1 MMRILMNKPV
11 LHAAIVLLALF
22 GSTASWAAS
31 ICTQTISAVS
41 VNTPAH
47 ITVPRDAANGMALT
61 GWLET
66 DATTNWFNCNAPAGV
81 GTGTSMRAS
90 TSSSGWTKAVDGI
103 TYTVYATGV
112 EGLGV
117 ILAGRSYLNGC
128 GWAAFQALTHIWR
141 GGACNMAG
149 AVTNGGQLRAMF
161 VKTGPVATG
170 IVPPIT
176 IAAAAPTS
184 NEAGGGIATNSGLEI
199 QFVTMA
205 MLVTSRACTTPD
217 VSVFLGTPK
226 SSVFTGKG
234 SSSQLVGFD
243 ISLNGCPAGMSAIH
257 YQIDAATPV
266 VDAANAVIGLDANS
280 SATGV
285 GVQLLDG
292 DGNPAILGR
301 RQPFAGYNS
310 ATGGS
315 FKIPLQARYRQT
327 GDKVT
332 PGSAN
337 AAVTF
342 TMNYL

>member
-1 MMRILMNKPV
+1 MKKPI

-31 ICTQTISAVS
+31 ICTQTISSVS

-47 ITVPRDAANGMALT
+47 ISVPRDAANGMALT

-66 DATTNWFNCNAPAGV
+66 DATTNWFNCNVPPGV
-81 GTGTSMRAS
+81 GTGTSMR
-90 TSSSGWTKAVDGI
+90 TLIPSSGWTKVVDGI
-103 TYTVYATGV
+103 THTVYATGV
-112 EGLGV
+112 EGLGI
-117 ILAGRSYLNGC
+117 ILGGRGYINGC
-128 GWAAFQALTHIWR
+128 GWAAFQALTQIWR
-141 GGACNMAG
+141 GGACNTAG

-161 VKTGPVATG
+161 VKIGPVATG
-170 IVPPIT
+170 ILAPIT
-176 IAAAAPTS
+176 IAAAASSS
-184 NEAGGGIATNSGLEI
+184 NEAGGGIVTDTSLEI

-205 MLVTSRACTTPD
+205 MAVTSPVCTTPD

-226 SSVFTGKG
+226 SSVFTGTG

-243 ISLNGCPAGMSAIH
+243 ISLDGCPSGMSSIH

-292 DGNPAILGR
+292 NGNPAILGR